1 MSGISREVQ
10 RRKCGLRRDDSLM
23 RAEME
28 GQQNGVRAA
37 VEGGG
42 RVTD

>member
-1 MSGISREVQ
+1 MRPEVQ
-10 RRKCGLRRDDSLM
+10 RRKCALRRDDSLT

-28 GQQNGVRAA
+28 GQQNGVGGAA
-37 VEGGG
+37 EAGG